1 MIPIIILAIEDDD
14 EREFMTWLYMEYRWL
29 MFSKVKEIVHND
41 STAEDLV
48 HDAVIK
54 LIDKANV
61 LMSLDKRRL
70 VPYVIETAKNTA
82 IDYLRK
88 TSHTEILPLLDELEI
103 ETGEPAI
110 EEQILRSVDIVEV
123 QNAWPELKNETREL
137 LSRKYFL
144 QQTDKEIADAFHV
157 KPGSVRMML
166 TRARR
171 EALEL
176 LKGKIEG

>member
-54 LIDKANV
+54 LIDKAHI
-61 LMSLDKRRL
+61 LMSFDKRRL
-70 VPYVIETAKNTA
+70 VPYIIETAKNTA
-82 IDYLRK
+82 KDFLRK
-88 TSHTEILPLLDELEI
+88 NHIEILPLLDELEI

-110 EEQILRSVDIVEV
+110 EEQILRSVDIVEL
-123 QNAWPELKNETREL
+123 QNAWPALKDETKEL

-144 QQTDKEIADAFHV
+144 QQTDEEIADAFHV

-171 EALEL
+171 EALDL
-176 LKGKIEG
+176 LKGKIED